1 MELRGL
7 PQFIKFRKKRKI
19 IKMIEE
25 LSRETS
31 IDGYDIN
38 YILMSIAY
46 MAGDEDYPSLK
57 RFKDEEDYANFLFT
71 KMDISDYKRFS
82 KGLTIEINRGLDENQ
97 DNDNLEGILTDIDGE
112 FCYNFAE
119 KMIEKYVK

>member
-1 MELRGL
+1 MT
-7 PQFIKFRKKRKI
+7 
-19 IKMIEE
+19 EE

-38 YILMSIAY
+38 YILMSISY
-46 MAGDEDYPSLK
+46 MAGDEDYTSLK
-57 RFKDEEDYANFLFT
+57 RFKNEEDYADFLFT

-82 KGLTIEINRGLDENQ
+82 KGLTTDINRVIDESRE
-97 DNDNLEGILTDIDGE
+97 DDNLEGLLTDIDGE

-119 KMIEKYVK
+119 QMIKKYVK